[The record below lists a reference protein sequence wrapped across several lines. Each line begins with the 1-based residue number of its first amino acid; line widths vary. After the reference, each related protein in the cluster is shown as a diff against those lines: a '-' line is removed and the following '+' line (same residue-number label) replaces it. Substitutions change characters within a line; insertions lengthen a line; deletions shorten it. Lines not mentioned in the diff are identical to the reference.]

1 MFLRFHLFPYLA
13 KFHEM
18 VTVTDLFM
26 SSSSWQLGS
35 NWPAIEGI
43 LSTKKPHFWIPLRG
57 LKMPGQETTWITGW
71 DNQFH
76 HSKNLT
82 KKKLVVIKPAPFLA
96 HGLPWSIKNWDDPFI
111 KIHSCLDSHDSVV
124 GFFPQWPVG
133 GRQAKTKT
141 WEITS
146 IICYKVVPPATIAFS
161 WCVYNSKNYGF
172 CWWYIELVN
181 GIINQQT

>member
-1 MFLRFHLFPYLA
+1 MFLRFHPFPYLFPTSWWRNSHRSHR
-13 KFHEM
+13 K
-18 VTVTDLFM
+18 TTDLFM
-26 SSSSWQLGS
+26 SSWQLGS

-57 LKMPGQETTWITGW
+57 LFENNNVNHRLRQSVPPFKES
-71 DNQFH
+71 NQ
-76 HSKNLT
+76 
-82 KKKLVVIKPAPFLA
+82 KKLVVIKPAPFLA
-96 HGLPWSIKNWDDPFI
+96 HGLPWSIKNWDDPFV

-141 WEITS
+141 WETTS

-161 WCVYNSKNYGF
+161 WCK
-172 CWWYIELVN
+172 
-181 GIINQQT
+181 

>member
-1 MFLRFHLFPYLA
+1 MISLLPNHHFQVSGERRVVKSFAEIFFDFLMPIFSGQILWFSESRFLCCYTILYPHVLAFPSVSLSFPHFLMA
-13 KFHEM
+13 NFHEM

-82 KKKLVVIKPAPFLA
+82 KK
-96 HGLPWSIKNWDDPFI
+96 NW
-111 KIHSCLDSHDSVV
+111 
-124 GFFPQWPVG
+124 W
-133 GRQAKTKT
+133 
-141 WEITS
+141 
-146 IICYKVVPPATIAFS
+146 
-161 WCVYNSKNYGF
+161 
-172 CWWYIELVN
+172 
-181 GIINQQT
+181 